1 LPVIRVISEDQHC
14 SVYALQLQ
22 LLHCAITTTTAC
34 CYNVP
39 PALSLQYAATASRYG
54 IVTRASGCCL
64 NVWPGVQGKS
74 GIGMYNQFEK
84 ERDQGNF
91 ELLPELHAILS
102 GMKVLLFFLLLSF
115 LCTPLLPETTQMSY
129 SHQNTVTIG
138 MIARAMGCR
147 L

>member
-1 LPVIRVISEDQHC
+1 
-14 SVYALQLQ
+14 
-22 LLHCAITTTTAC
+22 
-34 CYNVP
+34 
-39 PALSLQYAATASRYG
+39 
-54 IVTRASGCCL
+54 
-64 NVWPGVQGKS
+64 VWPGVQGKS

-129 SHQNTVTIG
+129 SHKNTVTIG